1 MIQTT
6 RSTSDVINSIEEQ
19 TQLQAIA
26 DLARADAIQ
35 TFNYNVRNKI
45 EAYFLTNT
53 YLLNPELTWREIQ
66 QNFAEQFFA
75 SRTDKRN
82 QFASIATANIANILT
97 NPPKVK
103 GFTNTLVLENEEE
116 FRRILQESVLTTV
129 ESGNFFEVIGCEQ
142 GDIDTCTLG
151 SFNVNLE
158 FDKLSE
164 SDYAKLPSIR
174 VENDATGR
182 VIREPILP
190 RTKFKIYIPVRIFK
204 ALAIARSIGSPQT
217 GLTSQQS
224 IQKFSGYGL
233 GMCDQGVCA
242 PRTSISQRP
251 SPIELT
257 QNFCPGDSGPI
268 GMQGAPRE
276 NRALSAIDLIPARAG
291 FNSYPI
297 NLNNRQETERVLN
310 GIIREE
316 ICENAR
322 SASFAVIESDFTL
335 LKNDCGSNV
344 PINTVRAIINSVS
357 TATIKRTVDGVEKIA
372 DTSYQMYCSKPSS
385 LRIGV
390 TFKEES
396 EKFIVNKK
404 NYEAFPNNGFNVEVS
419 AGIPLKEQSW
429 TCNSD
434 CAPALGF
441 GELFTLAFLDEGN
454 CKAFSCR
461 RGN

>member
-1 MIQTT
+1 MIQTA
-6 RSTSDVINSIEEQ
+6 RNTSDVINSIEEQ

-53 YLLNPELTWREIQ
+53 YTLDPELTWREIQ

-204 ALAIARSIGSPQT
+204 ALAIARSIGDPQR
-217 GLTSQQS
+217 GLTSDS
-224 IQKFSGYGL
+224 AIAKFSGYGL
-233 GMCDQGVCA
+233 GMCDENVCA
-242 PRTSISQRP
+242 PRTSISQSP
-251 SPIELT
+251 STIELT
-257 QNFCPGDSGPI
+257 QNLCPGDSGPFSLR
-268 GMQGAPRE
+268 GGLRD
-276 NRALSAIDLIPARAG
+276 NFALNPVPLSTPGAG
-291 FNSYPI
+291 FTAYSI
-297 NLNNRQETERVLN
+297 NINNRQQTEQVLN

-322 SASFAVIESDFTL
+322 STSFAVVESDFKL
-335 LKNDCGSNV
+335 LTKDCGSNV
-344 PINTVRAIINSVS
+344 PINTVRASIESVS
-357 TATIKRTVDGVEKIA
+357 TATIKRTANSESAGPDYE
-372 DTSYQMYCSKPSS
+372 MYCSKPSS
-385 LRIGV
+385 LKIGI
-390 TFKEES
+390 TFREEN

-419 AGIPLKEQSW
+419 AEIQSETRTW
-429 TCNSD
+429 QCNSD
-434 CAPALGF
+434 CETGVGF
-441 GELFTLAFLDEGN
+441 GDIAGGVDFLTEGN
-454 CKAFSCR
+454 CKAFSCKSA
-461 RGN
+461 